1 MQPTLFFKGRVT
13 GVTSLPDPFREIAMS
28 QDWERVERE
37 LAEAM
42 PGIAP
47 SIDQLDFLPDNNS
60 MRVLR
65 CRPLQ
70 ATDAL
75 LEHIAKAL
83 EDGRI
88 EALAD

>member
-1 MQPTLFFKGRVT
+1 
-13 GVTSLPDPFREIAMS
+13 MS

-47 SIDQLDFLPDNNS
+47 SIDQLNFVADNS
-60 MRVLR
+60 MRYS
-65 CRPLQ
+65 RPRSLH
-70 ATDAL
+70 ATEAL